1 MPRVYLSLG
10 SNLGDR
16 ISMLQTAMAELR
28 RTVGE
33 IKEESSIYQT
43 EPVEMQGHPWFLN
56 MAVGIETELAPL
68 DLLKALKTIEKKL
81 DRKTSR
87 QIGGRRRYDSRPID
101 IDILLYDVSAF
112 SSSELEIPHPR
123 LHLRKF
129 VLKPLAEI
137 AGDIEHPALKQ
148 TIKDLLNGCEDRS
161 IVRKRRAG
169 KPVGL
174 ANK

>member
-1 MPRVYLSLG
+1 MPQVYLSLG

-16 ISMLQTAMAELR
+16 MAMLQAALDELR
-28 RTVGE
+28 RVAGE
-33 IKEESSIYQT
+33 TKEESSIYQS

-56 MAVGIETELAPL
+56 MAVGIETGLAPL
-68 DLLKALKTIEKKL
+68 DLLKALKAIEKKL

-87 QIGGRRRYDSRPID
+87 QIGGRRQYDSRPID
-101 IDILLYDVSAF
+101 IDILLYGDSAF
-112 SSSELEIPHPR
+112 FGDGLEIPHPR

-148 TIKDLLNGCEDRS
+148 TIEELLNGCEDRS
-161 IVRKRRAG
+161 IVRKRR
-169 KPVGL
+169 K
-174 ANK
+174 